1 MLFQQA
7 ERLVIGPLT
16 TPIMDEFKI
25 NEAEMGLVF
34 SGALIVGA
42 ILYPVWGYL
51 YDRFART
58 KLLALAAL
66 IWGATTWLS
75 GSEDF
80 SSVHSNT
87 LFNRRRRFQLSRPL
101 QCYQ

>member
-1 MLFQQA
+1 MNKSRYPWFVFGTFFAFMLFQQA

-25 NEAEMGLVF
+25 NEAAMGLVF

-42 ILYPVWGYL
+42 VLYPVWGYL

-75 GSEDF
+75 ATTAAR
-80 SSVHSNT
+80 N
-87 LFNRRRRFQLSRPL
+87 
-101 QCYQ
+101 